1 MWDQQLLGDAVLL
14 GQLLHGSA
22 LIGIAQHA
30 VDVLR
35 QIGALAAADAVLL
48 LGEPVG
54 VGEIGVAGPLTDHG
68 PGHQQID
75 DGGVGG
81 AGGHLHQGGGLILQ
95 RGDLP
100 ALLQSDLFTGGAALH
115 GVGQDLFVGVLASAV
130 VLLAAGGQQGG
141 ADGQCQRQT
150 QKLLDLFHG
159 NILLDMVHGC
169 VVTDVLCLFC
179 VRW

>member
-54 VGEIGVAGPLTDHG
+54 VGEIGVAGTLT
-68 PGHQQID
+68 
-75 DGGVGG
+75 
-81 AGGHLHQGGGLILQ
+81 
-95 RGDLP
+95 P
-100 ALLQSDLFTGGAALH
+100 AISRSMMAASE
-115 GVGQDLFVGVLASAV
+115 VPEATSIR
-130 VLLAAGGQQGG
+130 AA
-141 ADGQCQRQT
+141 A
-150 QKLLDLFHG
+150 
-159 NILLDMVHGC
+159 
-169 VVTDVLCLFC
+169 
-179 VRW
+179 